1 MELERTAL
9 PGIGLCHTFTTA
21 RGRRVG
27 VISYY
32 TGERDVLVY
41 DAYDPDTVAE
51 EIHLSAA
58 EADGVADLLSVADVV
73 ERLADVERQMHGL
86 ITRKIPIDRG
96 SVYDGR
102 TLGETRARTRTG
114 ASIVAVVR
122 DGTVIVS
129 PRPDFGF
136 VAGDVIVVV
145 GTDDGTAAVAGLL
158 TDG

>member
-41 DAYDPDTVAE
+41 DADDPDTVAE
-51 EIHLSAA
+51 EIHLTTT
-58 EADGVADLLSVADVV
+58 EADGIADLLSVAHVV
-73 ERLADVERQMHGL
+73 ERLAEVAEQLHDLV
-86 ITRKIPIDRG
+86 TRKIPIDRG
-96 SVYDGR
+96 SMYDGR

-114 ASIVAVVR
+114 ASIVAVGR
-122 DGTVIVS
+122 DGTVIAS
-129 PRPDFGF
+129 PRPDFRF
-136 VAGDVIVVV
+136 TAEDVIVVV
-145 GTDDGTAAVAGLL
+145 GTDDGTAAVASLL